1 MHSTFLFVKWV
12 HPDDSFISEGGLS
25 RGSDSPCVV
34 PRMRSCLVLSREALC
49 NLTGPKNAS
58 KQVGVGVVGGRCL
71 KLTESCL
78 LHRLDGR
85 RTI

>member
-34 PRMRSCLVLSREALC
+34 PRMRSCLVLSRKVC
-49 NLTGPKNAS
+49 NLTGQKLRAKRLVS
-58 KQVGVGVVGGRCL
+58 VLSVAGV
-71 KLTESCL
+71 
-78 LHRLDGR
+78 
-85 RTI
+85 